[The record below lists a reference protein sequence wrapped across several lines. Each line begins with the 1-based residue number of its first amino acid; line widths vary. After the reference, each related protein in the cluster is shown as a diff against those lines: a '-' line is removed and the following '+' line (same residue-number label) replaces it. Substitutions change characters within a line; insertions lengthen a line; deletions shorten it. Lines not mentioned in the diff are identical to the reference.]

1 MNDKEMLFK
10 ISLLISKSLSGDI
23 TKEEQTELDSWRE
36 KSEYNKK
43 LFERICSEMVM
54 REKLAQYKSANVQ
67 TAFDTFVKRREKL
80 HSGQRWI
87 GKLSR
92 YAAIFIVPVLA
103 VVFYYS
109 QRENVEITEQPQSK
123 SGVFTIQRNLPVLT
137 LSNGKEMVLYNQEL
151 LLEEENGVRISVN
164 EEGRMQY
171 DRADSVGTEMVYNTL
186 TTPSQC
192 DFTFTLADGT
202 KVWMNAKSSLRYP
215 VAFQGRERVVYAEGE
230 IYLEVARDEK
240 HPFFVMLN
248 GMKVEVLG
256 TSFNV
261 NSYADE
267 NYTEVTLVE
276 GHVAAYVDDKNYD
289 LLPSRQLRWDKE
301 NESVDVRTVNV
312 NDYIAWKKGQ
322 YVFKGRSLEE
332 VAKVLERWYDV
343 EIVFESE
350 KSKEAVYTGVINKEE
365 NFDAFVLRLRR
376 HLCRVGWKVIDYMS
390 SNFNSKEKLYE
401 KNFSI
406 RMFVNIIC
414 RAFRAK

>member
-1 MNDKEMLFK
+1 MSDKEMLFK
-10 ISLLISKSLSGDI
+10 ISLLIFKSLSGNI
-23 TKEEQTELDSWRE
+23 TKEEQAELDSWRE
-36 KSEYNKK
+36 ESEYNKK
-43 LFERICSEMVM
+43 LFEQICSETVM

-80 HSGQRWI
+80 HYRQRWI

-109 QRENVEITEQPQSK
+109 QRENIEITEEPQSK
-123 SGVFTIQRNLPVLT
+123 SGVVTVQRNLPVLT

-215 VAFQGRERVVYAEGE
+215 VAFQGKERVVYAEGE

-261 NSYADE
+261 STYDKDYIETVLVKGRVGLQMAGDTQE
-267 NYTEVTLVE
+267 WEVKPNELARYDRKNKTIEVREVDILPYVTWKE
-276 GHVAAYVDDKNYD
+276 GHFLFKN
-289 LLPSRQLRWDKE
+289 Q
-301 NESVDVRTVNV
+301 
-312 NDYIAWKKGQ
+312 
-322 YVFKGRSLEE
+322 SLEKIMDIM
-332 VAKVLERWYDV
+332 ARWYDV
-343 EIVFESE
+343 SVEFQDESIRNLHF
-350 KSKEAVYTGVINKEE
+350 TGDIK
-365 NFDAFVLRLRR
+365 R
-376 HLCRVGWKVIDYMS
+376 HA
-390 SNFNSKEKLYE
+390 
-401 KNFSI
+401 NFSI
-406 RMFVNIIC
+406 ILKALTSSVNVNYKLEGRELILYM
-414 RAFRAK
+414 K

>member
-10 ISLLISKSLSGDI
+10 ISLLISKSLSGNI
-23 TKEEQTELDSWRE
+23 TKEEQAELDSWRE
-36 KSEYNKK
+36 ESEYNKK
-43 LFERICSEMVM
+43 LFEQACSEAVM

-80 HSGQRWI
+80 HSRQRWI

-109 QRENVEITEQPQSK
+109 QRENVEITEEPQSK
-123 SGVFTIQRNLPVLT
+123 SGVVTVQRNLPVLT

-215 VAFQGRERVVYAEGE
+215 VAFQGKERVVYAEGE
-230 IYLEVARDEK
+230 IYLEVAKDAGR
-240 HPFFVMLN
+240 PFYVVVD
-248 GMKVEVLG
+248 GITVKVLG
-256 TSFNV
+256 TSFNIRA
-261 NSYADE
+261 YADE
-267 NYTEVTLVE
+267 NDTKVTLLE
-276 GHVAAYVDDKNYD
+276 GKIAAQIN
-289 LLPSRQLRWDKE
+289 DKE
-301 NESVDVRTVNV
+301 YTLTPGKQLKRDKTFGETSVRTVDPAEIVSWTRGYYIFKKARLQEVV
-312 NDYIAWKKGQ
+312 NTLKNWYGVNIMLSSGASDIIYTGVVNKEEKLE
-322 YVFKGRSLEE
+322 VFLRRLEE
-332 VAKVLERWYDV
+332 VSNVKCNCNG
-343 EIVFESE
+343 
-350 KSKEAVYTGVINKEE
+350 K
-365 NFDAFVLRLRR
+365 FVT
-376 HLCRVGWKVIDYMS
+376 IY
-390 SNFNSKEKLYE
+390 
-401 KNFSI
+401 
-406 RMFVNIIC
+406 
-414 RAFRAK
+414 

>member
-1 MNDKEMLFK
+1 MLFK
-10 ISLLISKSLSGDI
+10 ISLLISKSLSGNI
-23 TKEEQTELDSWRE
+23 TKEEQAELDSWRE
-36 KSEYNKK
+36 ESEYNKK
-43 LFERICSEMVM
+43 LFEQICSETVM
-54 REKLAQYKSANVQ
+54 REKLVQYKSANVQ
-67 TAFDTFVKRREKL
+67 AAFDTFVKRREKL
-80 HSGQRWI
+80 HYRQRWI

-109 QRENVEITEQPQSK
+109 QRENIEITEEPQSK
-123 SGVFTIQRNLPVLT
+123 SGVVTVQRNLPVLT

-151 LLEEENGVRISVN
+151 LLEEENGVRISVD

-215 VAFQGRERVVYAEGE
+215 VAFQGKERVVYAEGE
-230 IYLEVARDEK
+230 MYLEVARDEK

-276 GHVAAYVDDKNYD
+276 GHVAAYVDDKSYD

-301 NESVDVRTVNV
+301 SESVDIRTVNV

-332 VAKVLERWYDV
+332 VAKVLERWYDM
-343 EIVFESE
+343 EIIFENE
-350 KSKEAVYTGVINKEE
+350 KSKKTVYTGVINKEE
-365 NFDAFVLRLRR
+365 NFDAFVLLLRETSSLSRRMESNRL
-376 HLCRVGWKVIDYMS
+376 Y
-390 SNFNSKEKLYE
+390 
-401 KNFSI
+401 I
-406 RMFVNIIC
+406 R
-414 RAFRAK
+414 

>member
-365 NFDAFVLRLRR
+365 RR

-390 SNFNSKEKLYE
+390 SNFNRKEKLYE

>member
-1 MNDKEMLFK
+1 M
-10 ISLLISKSLSGDI
+10 
-23 TKEEQTELDSWRE
+23 
-36 KSEYNKK
+36 
-43 LFERICSEMVM
+43 
-54 REKLAQYKSANVQ
+54 
-67 TAFDTFVKRREKL
+67 
-80 HSGQRWI
+80 
-87 GKLSR
+87 
-92 YAAIFIVPVLA
+92 
-103 VVFYYS
+103 
-109 QRENVEITEQPQSK
+109 
-123 SGVFTIQRNLPVLT
+123 
-137 LSNGKEMVLYNQEL
+137 
-151 LLEEENGVRISVN
+151 N

-365 NFDAFVLRLRR
+365 NFDAFVLRLRETSS
-376 HLCRVGWKVIDYMS
+376 LSCRME
-390 SNFNSKEKLYE
+390 SNRLYV
-401 KNFSI
+401 K
-406 RMFVNIIC
+406 
-414 RAFRAK
+414 

>member
-10 ISLLISKSLSGDI
+10 ISLLISKSLSGNI
-23 TKEEQTELDSWRE
+23 TKEEQAELDSWRE
-36 KSEYNKK
+36 ESEYNKK
-43 LFERICSEMVM
+43 LFEQICSETVM

-80 HSGQRWI
+80 HSRQRWI

-109 QRENVEITEQPQSK
+109 QRENVEITEEPQSK
-123 SGVFTIQRNLPVLT
+123 SGVVTVQRNLPVLT

-215 VAFQGRERVVYAEGE
+215 VAFQGKERVVYAEGE
-230 IYLEVARDEK
+230 IFLEVARDEK

-261 NSYADE
+261 STYDKDYIETVLVKGRVGLQMAGDTQE
-267 NYTEVTLVE
+267 WEVKPNELARYDRKNKTIEVREVDILPYVTWKE
-276 GHVAAYVDDKNYD
+276 GHFLFKN
-289 LLPSRQLRWDKE
+289 Q
-301 NESVDVRTVNV
+301 
-312 NDYIAWKKGQ
+312 
-322 YVFKGRSLEE
+322 SLEKIMD
-332 VAKVLERWYDV
+332 VMARWYDV
-343 EIVFESE
+343 SVEFQDE
-350 KSKEAVYTGVINKEE
+350 
-365 NFDAFVLRLRR
+365 
-376 HLCRVGWKVIDYMS
+376 
-390 SNFNSKEKLYE
+390 
-401 KNFSI
+401 SI
-406 RMFVNIIC
+406 RNLHFTGDIERYENINDFLHFMELGGKVVFNIQD
-414 RAFRAK
+414 KTIIIE